1 MKKFLLLMSIIFS
14 LSIYAEDE
22 MTVTNSLLWPDNPRM
37 GSIYTLCIEG
47 YKFAIF
53 SNVRTVESVNRGVL
67 RYSGGDQSSSMV
79 QIINDEGNGIKCS
92 KE

>member
-1 MKKFLLLMSIIFS
+1 MKKFLLLLGILFS

-37 GSIYTLCIEG
+37 GSIFTLCIEG

-53 SNVRTVESVNRGVL
+53 SNIRTISSQNEGVY